1 MRHVAQTFLE
11 STLTRGKPLE
21 QFMGS
26 VSGVPAEALRWL
38 EVRLGESRFEV
49 WVHDVEDVGNESW
62 IDIYAFPY
70 VQGDPPDAPA
80 ASFSSAGEALAFAYS
95 KFGARA
101 TRWVNQ
107 LVAQDEYSDYLHA
120 GRSIESVATGT

>member
-11 STLTRGKPLE
+11 STLARGKPLE
-21 QFMGS
+21 QFMG
-26 VSGVPAEALRWL
+26 GVASAPALALRWL
-38 EVRLGESRFEV
+38 EVRPRENKFEV
-49 WVHDVEDVGNESW
+49 WVHDVEDVGSESW

-70 VQGDPPDAPA
+70 LQGDPPEGPA
-80 ASFSSAGEALAFAYS
+80 GSFSKPSEALEFAHS

-107 LVAQDEYSDYLHA
+107 LVAQDEYGEFVCA
-120 GRSIESVATGT
+120 GRSLESAASGT